1 MIDLVNTSWI
11 TLTRALDLQ
20 TATKGTLI
28 LLAGLGSVRL
38 LHRARAS
45 VRHAVIAATFGG
57 LLALPVALAVIPA
70 TVRFDVPIED
80 VRSVRALVATSA
92 DAEVRPPTSTRITP
106 DQSAGNVGARR
117 PTWIMPVERA
127 WTAGLLATLI
137 RLGTALWR
145 LTRLRRSGRRWVAG
159 CALIRTLAAES
170 GVHRHVDVLLH
181 NEIATPF
188 AVGVWFPTIIL
199 PADAPRW
206 LEGDLRRALIHE
218 LAHVR
223 RRDWVLQLGAWTACA
238 FHWFNPLVWIA
249 RRRLCLEAERAC
261 DDAVVTRDG
270 SAEYADQLVSLAERV
285 SRGIPPPALAMARRS
300 DLSARVS
307 AVLDSAQ
314 RRGPTGNAI
323 AVIILLAMAVTVM
336 SIASL
341 QADPSS
347 ARKSLTARTRAT
359 ASAGSATQP
368 PAGPLDRSLYEAAEK
383 GDINAIV
390 ALLDAGANV
399 NAAIEGDGS
408 PLIGAARQGHVEAVR
423 LLLERGADPN
433 RPVPGD
439 GSPLIMAAREGHL
452 AVVELLLERNASV
465 DQVVADDENALIQA
479 SGHGRLS
486 AVELLVAHGA
496 NVNARVWAPHGG
508 GRSSGEWRTPLSM
521 ARRGGH
527 TAVASFLLAA
537 GARE

>member
-1 MIDLVNTSWI
+1 M
-11 TLTRALDLQ
+11 
-20 TATKGTLI
+20 
-28 LLAGLGSVRL
+28 
-38 LHRARAS
+38 
-45 VRHAVIAATFGG
+45 
-57 LLALPVALAVIPA
+57 
-70 TVRFDVPIED
+70 
-80 VRSVRALVATSA
+80 
-92 DAEVRPPTSTRITP
+92 
-106 DQSAGNVGARR
+106 
-117 PTWIMPVERA
+117 
-127 WTAGLLATLI
+127 
-137 RLGTALWR
+137 
-145 LTRLRRSGRRWVAG
+145 
-159 CALIRTLAAES
+159 
-170 GVHRHVDVLLH
+170 HRHVDVLLH

-188 AVGVWFPTIIL
+188 AVGFWFPTIML
-199 PADAPRW
+199 PADAPLW
-206 LEGDLRRALIHE
+206 PDGDLRRALIHE

-223 RRDWVLQLGAWTACA
+223 RRDWALQLAAWTACA

-285 SRGIPPPALAMARRS
+285 SRGVPPPALAMARRS

-314 RRGPTGNAI
+314 RRGPTGNAM
-323 AVIILLAMAVTVM
+323 AAIILLAMAVTVM
-336 SIASL
+336 GVASL
-341 QADPSS
+341 QAEPSA
-347 ARKSLTARTRAT
+347 ARSSLTARTRAT
-359 ASAGSATQP
+359 ASTGSVTQP
-368 PAGPLDRSLYEAAEK
+368 AAGPLDRSLYEAAEK
-383 GDINAIV
+383 GDLHAIV

-399 NAAIEGDGS
+399 NVAIEGDGS
-408 PLIGAARQGHVEAVR
+408 PLIGAARQGHAEAVR

-465 DQVVADDENALIQA
+465 DQVVPDDENALIQA

-486 AVELLVAHGA
+486 VVQLLVAHGA
-496 NVNARVWAPHGG
+496 NVNARVWASRGG
-508 GRSSGEWRTPLSM
+508 ERSSGEWRTPLSM

-527 TAVASFLLAA
+527 TAVASFLVAS

>member
-1 MIDLVNTSWI
+1 
-11 TLTRALDLQ
+11 
-20 TATKGTLI
+20 
-28 LLAGLGSVRL
+28 
-38 LHRARAS
+38 
-45 VRHAVIAATFGG
+45 
-57 LLALPVALAVIPA
+57 
-70 TVRFDVPIED
+70 
-80 VRSVRALVATSA
+80 
-92 DAEVRPPTSTRITP
+92 
-106 DQSAGNVGARR
+106 
-117 PTWIMPVERA
+117 
-127 WTAGLLATLI
+127 
-137 RLGTALWR
+137 
-145 LTRLRRSGRRWVAG
+145 
-159 CALIRTLAAES
+159 
-170 GVHRHVDVLLH
+170 VHRHVDVLLH

-188 AVGVWFPTIIL
+188 AVGFWFPTIML

-206 LEGDLRRALIHE
+206 LQGDLRRALIHE

-223 RRDWVLQLGAWTACA
+223 RRDWAFQLGAWTACA

-261 DDAVVTRDG
+261 DDAVVTGDG

-285 SRGIPPPALAMARRS
+285 SRGVPPPALAMARRS

-314 RRGPTGNAI
+314 RRGPAGKAM
-323 AVIILLAMAVTVM
+323 AVSILLAMAVTVM

-341 QADPSS
+341 QAEPAA
-347 ARKSLTARTRAT
+347 ARKSLTARTT
-359 ASAGSATQP
+359 ASSGSATQP

-383 GDINAIV
+383 GDLNAIV

-399 NAAIEGDGS
+399 NVAIEGDGS

-452 AVVELLLERNASV
+452 AVVALLLERNASV
-465 DQVVADDENALIQA
+465 DQVVPDDENALIQA

-486 AVELLVAHGA
+486 VVELLVAHGA
-496 NVNARVWAPHGG
+496 NVNARVWASHGG

-527 TAVASFLLAA
+527 TAVASVLLAS